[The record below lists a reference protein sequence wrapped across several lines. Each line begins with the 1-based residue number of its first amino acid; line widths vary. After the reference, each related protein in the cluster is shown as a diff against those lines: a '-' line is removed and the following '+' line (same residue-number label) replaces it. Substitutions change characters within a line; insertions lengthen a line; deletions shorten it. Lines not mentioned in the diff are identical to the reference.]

1 MLATLVLAAVPS
13 GQAKPVDAN
22 PVKLAGF
29 TDSHIAEVADNPHP
43 FGGNHPPGNDG
54 QTNP

>member
-43 FGGNHPPGNDG
+43 FGGTVIP
-54 QTNP
+54 